1 MRKYTLL
8 AILITFFLSACSAQ
22 VDEEPTSSMN
32 TLMQRHEAPIPDEY
46 AGLINPI
53 PSGDESLA
61 RGAEVFN
68 TNCSTCHGDG
78 GMGDGP
84 TATAL
89 EPSPAA
95 IAHTSQMSG
104 DDYLFWRISE
114 GGVPFETAMPVYK
127 ALEEQARWDVIN
139 YVRALGNGEIDPGQI
154 VGGGLF
160 DPQAELDERTEML
173 AQAVD
178 QGIITVAEADTFA
191 RVHLELDEQLATEG
205 TEGMIGNADD
215 VQADSLAKLVDAGK
229 ITQTQAD
236 TFSKVHDLLV
246 EVGLMQ

>member
-1 MRKYTLL
+1 
-8 AILITFFLSACSAQ
+8 
-22 VDEEPTSSMN
+22 MN
-32 TLMQRHEAPIPDEY
+32 TLMLRHEAPIPGEY

-53 PSGDESLA
+53 PSDNESLA
-61 RGAEVFN
+61 RGAEIFN

-84 TATAL
+84 TASAL
-89 EPSPAA
+89 DPSPAA

-114 GGVPFETAMPVYK
+114 GGIPFETAMPVFK

-139 YVRALGNGEIDPGQI
+139 YVRALGKGEITPGEI
-154 VGGGLF
+154 VGGDLF
-160 DPQAELDERTEML
+160 DSEAELDARTEML

-178 QGIITVAEADTFA
+178 QEIITEAEADIFQ
-191 RVHLELDEQLATEG
+191 RVHLELDEQLAAESAEEMT
-205 TEGMIGNADD
+205 GNADD
-215 VQADSLAKLVDAGK
+215 VQADSLAKLVDVGK
-229 ITQTQAD
+229 ITQAQAD
-236 TFSKVHDLLV
+236 TFSKVHDLLI